1 MNEIYPSGNCQ
12 IFYDRISWALNY
24 LNMSGLVDKSKRGIY
39 ELSQTGSELLKVP
52 NQVDVYIPK

>member
-1 MNEIYPSGNCQ
+1 
-12 IFYDRISWALNY
+12 
-24 LNMSGLVDKSKRGIY
+24 MSGLVDKSKRGIY